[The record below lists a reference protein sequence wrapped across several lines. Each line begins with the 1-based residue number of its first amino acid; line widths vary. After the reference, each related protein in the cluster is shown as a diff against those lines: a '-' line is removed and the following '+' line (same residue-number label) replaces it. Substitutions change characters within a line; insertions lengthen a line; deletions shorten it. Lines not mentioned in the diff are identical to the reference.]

1 MEINIYSYSY
11 YKNKLTIYENEKAVK
26 KIEKVKDPKE
36 AKELYQ
42 SYIKDSSPCFETVK
56 FEDC

>member
-26 KIEKVKDPKE
+26 KIENVKDPKE

-42 SYIKDSSPCFETVK
+42 SYIKDNSSCFETVK